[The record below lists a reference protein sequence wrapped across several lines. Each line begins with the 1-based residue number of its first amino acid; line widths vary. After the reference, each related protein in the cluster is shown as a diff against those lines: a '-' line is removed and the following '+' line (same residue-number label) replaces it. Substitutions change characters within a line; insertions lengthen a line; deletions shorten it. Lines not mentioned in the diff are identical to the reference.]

1 MEKKCYFLGI
11 LRWKIAIFH
20 LRATSCIWND
30 ANLIFRHNKLFL
42 VNSTRQHIFSKLNT
56 IYKRLIQINKQKNAY
71 QTKVMHCNIFACI
84 LFTQNN
90 WIVVCTLTKHTFHIF
105 DTVLHDPR
113 FKNLQFSI
121 RLDFQFNIRYDFSP
135 NFLFFYLLLQL
146 RQLNWQNMQLTR
158 QINVLYCAQ
167 LCS

>member
-1 MEKKCYFLGI
+1 
-11 LRWKIAIFH
+11 
-20 LRATSCIWND
+20 
-30 ANLIFRHNKLFL
+30 
-42 VNSTRQHIFSKLNT
+42 
-56 IYKRLIQINKQKNAY
+56 
-71 QTKVMHCNIFACI
+71 MHCNIFACI

-135 NFLFFYLLLQL
+135 NFLFFLFVIAASSTKLTKHATDAPNKCTLLCTA
-146 RQLNWQNMQLTR
+146 MQLMSVQRR
-158 QINVLYCAQ
+158 QFNGCLLVVGKISSGSNIQ
-167 LCS
+167 LSQESAFNAVYYRKKTKIKNFGVKKHK